1 MPQLRLILGPMFA
14 GKSSSLINITNTL
27 IEQGINKNQILL
39 INHGSD
45 KRYNN
50 DSHIC
55 THDGK
60 KMESIALTNMMDI
73 FNNEKI
79 DINKIKCVF
88 IDEGQFFNDLYE
100 VVKLLLLTHKKY
112 IYICGLDGDFEQK
125 PFNDSRLLDL
135 IPYASR
141 ILKLTA
147 KCYKCNEDA
156 PFTKRIIN
164 STEKILVGGAED
176 YQPVCLEHL
185 V

>member
-1 MPQLRLILGPMFA
+1 MPSLRIILGPMFA
-14 GKSSSLINITNTL
+14 GKSTHLISNAHKL
-27 IEQGINKNQILL
+27 MEYGIKRDEILL

-50 DSHIC
+50 DSQIC

-60 KMESIALTNMMDI
+60 TMESVALINLMDI

-79 DINKIKCVF
+79 DITKIRCIF

-100 VVKLLLLTHKKY
+100 VVKQLLLIHKKN
-112 IYICGLDGDFEQK
+112 IFIGGLDGDFEQK
-125 PFNDSRLLDL
+125 PFYDSHLLDL
-135 IPYASR
+135 IPYATDV
-141 ILKLTA
+141 IKLKA
-147 KCYKCNEDA
+147 KCYKCEATA
-156 PFTKRIIN
+156 PFTKRIV
-164 STEKILVGGAED
+164 SSSEKILVGGAED

>member
-14 GKSSSLINITNTL
+14 GKSSSLIDIANKL
-27 IEQGINKNQILL
+27 IDKGINKNQILL

-45 KRYNN
+45 KRYNSN
-50 DSHIC
+50 SKIC

-60 KMESIALTNMMDI
+60 TMESIALTNMMDI

-79 DINKIKCVF
+79 DISKIKCIF

-100 VVKLLLLTHKKY
+100 VVKLLLLTHKKN
-112 IYICGLDGDFEQK
+112 ICICGLDGDFEQK

-135 IPYASR
+135 IPYASD
-141 ILKLTA
+141 IIKLTT
-147 KCYKCNEDA
+147 KCYKCNNSA

-164 STEKILVGGAED
+164 SNEKILVGGAED
-176 YQPVCLEHL
+176 YQPVCINHL
-185 V
+185 Q